1 MLRQAF
7 CVGAEMQ
14 KPEAL
19 RLLEIKLA
27 AIEQDHA
34 TEIEINAASHDEADT
49 RAEARALTAILDFLE
64 NCKIKP
70 SASLLRV
77 FRRYLR
83 GAKRHTPLS
92 EPHRVPSSRAG

>member
-7 CVGAEMQ
+7 CVGAVMQ

-34 TEIEINAASHDEADT
+34 TEVEAESMPDEADA
-49 RAEARALTAILDFLE
+49 RAEARALTAVLDFLE

-70 SASLLRV
+70 SASLLRL

-92 EPHRVPSSRAG
+92 EPHHVPRSRAG